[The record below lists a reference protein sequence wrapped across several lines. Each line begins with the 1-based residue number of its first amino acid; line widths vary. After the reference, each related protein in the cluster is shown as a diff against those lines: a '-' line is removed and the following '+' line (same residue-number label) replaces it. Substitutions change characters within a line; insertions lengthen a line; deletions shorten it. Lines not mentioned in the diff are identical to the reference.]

1 MNRAIKIKNF
11 LYLIKNSS
19 EDFSDKEKYSW
30 TPEYLDEDDWSSH
43 TETNPSIDIQDIR
56 RKVERHIA
64 KMDKKELESYSPED
78 LEKLKLQFMDNL
90 MKGRRK
96 KLEEYHYQAATGKSL
111 DMIPTEEARK
121 KGLERLKT
129 DRPEMFDPSMEAMEK
144 GWRRTYIPFSDYSET
159 YGESSMKKDLNKA
172 IIEYKY
178 NINLLDSAI
187 ARKLHLIIADNL
199 VGKTFKIFVG
209 SPTLPKYE
217 DVIID
222 NVYPYE
228 QKIIFKSPGG
238 DRYKYV
244 TSYDDFFYHKKV
256 DGLPDGERILKSINP
271 NLSIPKKGFVE
282 SVKSLFRI

>member
-1 MNRAIKIKNF
+1 MNRIIKIKNF
-11 LYLIKNSS
+11 LYFTKNSS
-19 EDFSDKEKYSW
+19 EEFADKEKYSW
-30 TPEYLDEDDWSSH
+30 TPDYSDESDWDSDPI
-43 TETNPSIDIQDIR
+43 TNPSIDIQDIR

-64 KMDKKELESYSPED
+64 KMNKKELESYSPED

-90 MKGRRK
+90 MKSRRR
-96 KLEEYHYQAATGKSL
+96 KLEEYHYQAATGKSF
-111 DMIPTEEARK
+111 DMIPTEDARK
-121 KGLERLKT
+121 KGLEILKK
-129 DRPEMFDPSMEAMEK
+129 DRPEMFDPSMEVMEK

-159 YGESSMKKDLNKA
+159 YGESSIKKDLNKA
-172 IIEYKY
+172 IIDYKY
-178 NINLLDSAI
+178 SINTLDGAI

-228 QKIIFKSPGG
+228 QKIIFKSPSG
-238 DRYKYV
+238 DKYRYV

-256 DGLPDGERILKSINP
+256 DGLSDGERILKIINP
-271 NLSIPKKGFVE
+271 NLSVPKKGFVE
-282 SVKSLFRI
+282 NIKSLFRM